1 MSAEHVIE
9 LRFDGRP
16 GEHFTWEEL
25 EVTATGL
32 PNQAPVRAR
41 TCLQLLVQQFLD
53 PLRRYLKRPIRIT
66 SGYRSDKVNRRV
78 HGSKNSRHMTG
89 EAADFKVG
97 APGGHDLQRDG
108 ATLITHDELLEKIEE
123 LGLGFDQIIFYAP
136 RRGGH
141 VHVQICAGAPSK
153 HRRQVL
159 WAPAS
164 GGYEPYK
171 SDR

>member
-25 EVTATGL
+25 EVTSTGL

-66 SGYRSDKVNRRV
+66 SGYRSDKVNRKV

-89 EAADFKVG
+89 EAADFK
-97 APGGHDLQRDG
+97 
-108 ATLITHDELLEKIEE
+108 IEGLDVHAILAAIE
-123 LGLGFDQIIFYAP
+123 ALGLGFDQVIAYAP

-153 HRRQVL
+153 HRKQRL
-159 WAPAS
+159 WAPTS
-164 GGYEPYK
+164 GGYEPY
-171 SDR
+171 SAPEAA